1 MTRDG
6 RMGGWADGQV
16 ARAGFR
22 CWVASAFRAAL
33 VLAAL
38 PICPS
43 AHPPIAA
50 QEPDTAGPK
59 RIRARMDSILVQGG
73 IYNRPFLASVGRTAI
88 GGYVEGNTNYFRED
102 GISEGFS
109 MELRRFN
116 VFLFSSI
123 GSRIRFI
130 SELEFEHGTEEI
142 ALETALVDFIVN
154 PSFVLRGGII
164 LPPLGAFNVNHD
176 GPRWDVIDRPLV
188 STEIIPATLSEIG
201 FGAHGRLFPRGFTV
215 TYDAYLSNGLGDGVI
230 LNDAGRT
237 RLASGKGT
245 GLVAGDNNG
254 RPAVSGRVGF
264 QRRNLGEVGLSY
276 YGATY
281 NTFSVE
287 GMEVDA
293 KRSVR
298 LAALDLNTEVRSV
311 SLRGELALAW
321 IDVPGDLQEV
331 FGDRQWGFHFD
342 AVVPLFRPRIRGLTD
357 PVVSAIGRIER
368 VDFNRGTFAGTGDSI
383 GDEIDA
389 FTLGLSFRP
398 AAGTVFKANY
408 RYQSIRDLQG
418 NTPAKRAGFQFGLAT
433 YF

>member
-1 MTRDG
+1 MSDKG
-6 RMGGWADGQV
+6 
-16 ARAGFR
+16 RAGQ
-22 CWVASAFRAAL
+22 AGGAGAL
-33 VLAAL
+33 RRWSLALLLVGL
-38 PICPS
+38 PS
-43 AHPPIAA
+43 GAGPPLLHA
-50 QEPDTAGPK
+50 QEPDSTPPR
-59 RIRARMDSILVQGG
+59 RIRARIDSIPVQGG
-73 IYNRPFLASVGRTAI
+73 VYNRPFLTSVGRTAI
-88 GGYVEGNTNYFRED
+88 GGYLEGNTNYFHED

-142 ALETALVDFIVN
+142 GLETALVDFIIN

-176 GPRWDVIDRPLV
+176 GPRWDVVDRPLV

-254 RPAVSGRVGF
+254 RPAVSGRLGF

-276 YGATY
+276 YGGTY
-281 NTFSVE
+281 NTFRVE
-287 GMEVDA
+287 GLDIDA

-298 LAALDLNTEVRSV
+298 LAALDLNTEISTVSV
-311 SLRGELALAW
+311 RGELAFAW
-321 IDVPGDLQEV
+321 IDVPEDLLEV
-331 FGDRQWGFHFD
+331 FGERQWGFHLD

-357 PVVSAIGRIER
+357 PVVSAIARVER
-368 VDFNRGTFAGTGDSI
+368 VDFNRGTFASTGDPV

-408 RYQSIRDLQG
+408 RFQRIRDLQG
-418 NTPAKRAGFQFGLAT
+418 NAPARRAGFQVGLAT

>member
-1 MTRDG
+1 MRP
-6 RMGGWADGQV
+6 RV
-16 ARAGFR
+16 HNSSLRL
-22 CWVASAFRAAL
+22 CASAVHLLF
-33 VLAAL
+33 LAGLLLAGT
-38 PICPS
+38 
-43 AHPPIAA
+43 AAA
-50 QEPDTAGPK
+50 QEPDTTGPK
-59 RIRARMDSILVQGG
+59 RIRARVDSMPVQGG
-73 IYNRPFLASVGRTAI
+73 IYNRPFLAALGRTAI

-130 SELEFEHGTEEI
+130 SELEFEDGAEEI

-154 PSFVLRGGII
+154 PSFVVRAGVL
-164 LPPLGAFNVNHD
+164 LPPVGAFNVNHD
-176 GPRWDVIDRPLV
+176 SPRWDFVDRPLV
-188 STEIIPATLSEIG
+188 STEIIPATLSEVG
-201 FGAHGRLFPRGFTV
+201 FGAHGRLFPRGLTV
-215 TYDAYLSNGLGDGVI
+215 TYDAYITNGLGEGVI

-254 RPAVSGRVGF
+254 RPALSGRIGL
-264 QRRNLGEVGLSY
+264 QRRNLGELGLSY

-281 NTFSVE
+281 NTFRVE
-287 GMEVDA
+287 GQDVD
-293 KRSVR
+293 VR
-298 LAALDLNTEVRSV
+298 RGVKLAAVDFNTEIRSV
-311 SLRGELALAW
+311 SLRGEVAFAW
-321 IDVPGDLQEV
+321 IDLPGDLVEL
-331 FGDRQWGFHFD
+331 FGERQWGVHLD
-342 AVVPLFRPRIRGLTD
+342 AVVPLFRPRIRGLND
-357 PVVSAIGRIER
+357 PVVSAMARVER
-368 VDFNRGTFAGTGDSI
+368 VDFNRGTFASTGDPI

-418 NTPAKRAGFQFGLAT
+418 NEPAKRAGFQFGLAT

>member
-1 MTRDG
+1 MNLSR
-6 RMGGWADGQV
+6 RV
-16 ARAGFR
+16 AF
-22 CWVASAFRAAL
+22 VAAAL
-33 VLAAL
+33 AIWPSGPPALA
-38 PICPS
+38 
-43 AHPPIAA
+43 
-50 QEPDTAGPK
+50 QQPDTAAPPR
-59 RIRARMDSILVQGG
+59 RIRARVDSIPVQGG
-73 IYNRPFLASVGRTAI
+73 VYNRPFLASVGRTAV
-88 GGYVEGNTNYFRED
+88 GGYAEGNTNYFRQD
-102 GISEGFS
+102 GVSEGFN

-130 SELEFEHGTEEI
+130 SELEFEDGAEEI
-142 ALETALVDFIVN
+142 ALETALIDFIVN
-154 PSFVLRGGII
+154 PSFVLRAGVL
-164 LPPLGAFNVNHD
+164 LPPIGAFNVNHD
-176 GPRWDVIDRPLV
+176 SPRWDFVERPLV
-188 STEIIPATLSEIG
+188 STEIIPATLSEVG

-245 GLVAGDNNG
+245 GLVSGDNNG
-254 RPAVSGRVGF
+254 RPAVSGRLGL
-264 QRRNLGEVGLSY
+264 QRRNLGEIGLSY
-276 YGATY
+276 YRGTY
-281 NTFSVE
+281 NTFEVE
-287 GMEVDA
+287 GLEVDV

-298 LAALDLNTEVRSV
+298 LAAVDVNTEIHSV
-311 SLRGELALAW
+311 SLRGELAFAW
-321 IDVPGDLQEV
+321 IDVPVELADI
-331 FGDRQWGFHFD
+331 FGERQWGMHLD

-368 VDFNRGTFAGTGDSI
+368 VDFNRGTFASTGDPI

-408 RYQSIRDLQG
+408 RHESIRDLQG
-418 NTPAKRAGFQFGLAT
+418 NVPAKRAGFQFGLAT